1 MLVSPAAAYSQT
13 AAQSD
18 AAGGDA
24 AMLRAELENMRAQM
38 DAMQRRLDALEN
50 SPAPGAQPAATP
62 ISTSAAA
69 PAASGSTASGG
80 VSMAAAAPA
89 KPETSVNWRGAPEW
103 KRDDGWSFKPR
114 GRLQVDFASVDTPKG
129 VTDDRGGFR
138 TEFRRLYLGVDGTI
152 PGGFGYRLEM
162 DLADGGAELTDAY
175 ITYGTGP
182 LTLSVGQVKT
192 FWGLEEM
199 TSDLFTSMMERSTIS
214 QAFGFERRVGLSAE
228 YGKGDILLQGGVFG
242 ANANDLLDEKNNSFA
257 ADGRAVWAPKLGEN
271 TQLHLGGSLHMRDLH
286 DPKATVRYRARAGAH
301 TTDLRLVDTRET
313 VMVGGEAITRDIAAK
328 GERSWGV
335 EGALRHGPFHAS
347 AEGYWQKVLRVD
359 GANPTFFGGYAEV
372 GMVLT
377 KGDSRGYKEGAF
389 DRLKPSNPINK
400 GGLGA
405 IEVNLRYDHLDLN
418 DVDITGGK
426 QQGAWVSLVWAPID
440 YVRLTANYGKLWIS
454 DARIAADN
462 GDRKYQADT
471 FGLRTQID
479 F

>member
-1 MLVSPAAAYSQT
+1 MRKLILVSILGTSMLASPAVAFAQSAAQT
-13 AAQSD
+13 AT
-18 AAGGDA
+18 GGDA
-24 AMLRAELENMRAQM
+24 AALRAELENMRAQM
-38 DAMQRRLDALEN
+38 EQMQRRLDALEN
-50 SPAPGAQPAATP
+50 TPAPAPVSGTAPVSAPAAVPTEHL
-62 ISTSAAA
+62 AAA
-69 PAASGSTASGG
+69 PA
-80 VSMAAAAPA
+80 A

-114 GRLQVDFASVDTPKG
+114 GRLQVDFASVNTPKG

-138 TEFRRLYLGVDGTI
+138 TEFRRMYLGVDGTM

-175 ITYGTGP
+175 ISYGTGP
-182 LTLSVGQVKT
+182 LTVSVGQVKS

-228 YGKGDILLQGGVFG
+228 YAKGDILLQGGVFG
-242 ANANDLLDEKNNSFA
+242 ASATDLLDDTNNSFA
-257 ADGRAVWAPKLGEN
+257 ADGRAIWSPKLGEN

-286 DPKATVRYRARAGAH
+286 DPEATVRYRARAGAH
-301 TTDLRLVDTRET
+301 TSDLRLIDT
-313 VMVGGEAITRDIAAK
+313 GEIAAK

-335 EGALRHGPFHAS
+335 EGVLQHGPFHAS

-377 KGDSRGYKEGAF
+377 KGDRRGYKEGAF
-389 DRLKPSNPINK
+389 DRLKPSNPISK
-400 GGLGA
+400 GGPGA
-405 IEVNLRYDHLDLN
+405 IEVNLRYDHLNLN
-418 DVDITGGK
+418 DLDITGGK

-454 DARIAADN
+454 DARVAADN